1 MVLDVFCLKNKMKG
15 ENLILLIALLFATV
29 SFSQK
34 DTREIIDADNIKSI
48 SIDTDEVYLLKIIST
63 ETSQVRIKTHSE
75 GEYYD
80 DIVLESLLHG
90 EELRITT
97 KYPERLTGG
106 FDKLSAH
113 KVFSLAIELEIPE
126 GLEVSIKSNIAS
138 LQARGNFKSVYADLK
153 QGYCKLIEF
162 TGTAV
167 INTYSGNILV
177 ETSSGLLEANSRN
190 GEVDV
195 PEFLPGRNPLRLTS
209 IDGDI
214 MVRKN

>member
-1 MVLDVFCLKNKMKG
+1 MVLDVFCLKNKMKR
-15 ENLILLIALLFATV
+15 ENLILFIALWFTTIC
-29 SFSQK
+29 FSQK

-48 SIDTDEVYLLKIIST
+48 SIYTDEVYLINIIST

-75 GEYYD
+75 GEYYN
-80 DIVLESLLHG
+80 DIILETLVRG
-90 EELRITT
+90 EDLSITT
-97 KYPERLTGG
+97 KYPGKLTGG

-113 KVFSLAIELEIPE
+113 KVFSMEIELEIPE
-126 GLEVSIKSNIAS
+126 GLEVSIKSNIAA
-138 LQARGNFKSVYADLK
+138 LQTEGNFESVYADLK
-153 QGYCKLIEF
+153 QGYCKLKEF

-177 ETSSGLLEANSRN
+177 ETSSGLIKANSRN
-190 GEVDV
+190 GEVKT
-195 PEFLPGRNPLRLTS
+195 PKFLSGRNPLRLTS

>member
-1 MVLDVFCLKNKMKG
+1 MYRK
-15 ENLILLIALLFATV
+15 NLILSLALLFTIV

-34 DTREIIDADNIKSI
+34 DTREIIDADKIKKI
-48 SIDTDEVYLLKIIST
+48 SINTDEVYHLEIIST

-80 DIVLESLLHG
+80 NIALETLVKG
-90 EELRITT
+90 EELSITT
-97 KYPERLTGG
+97 QYPERLTGG

-113 KVFSLAIELEIPE
+113 KVFSLAVELEIPE
-126 GLEVSIKSNIAS
+126 GLEVTIKSNIAS
-138 LQARGNFKSVYADLK
+138 LQTKGDFKSIYADLK
-153 QGYCKLIEF
+153 QGYCNLLEF
-162 TGTAV
+162 TGIAV

-177 ETSSGLLEANSRN
+177 ETSAGLIDANSRN
-190 GEVDV
+190 GNLEI

>member
-1 MVLDVFCLKNKMKG
+1 MKRK
-15 ENLILLIALLFATV
+15 NLILLIALLITMV

-34 DTREIIDADNIKSI
+34 DTREIIDADNIKRI
-48 SIDTDEVYLLKIIST
+48 SIDTDEVYLLEINST
-63 ETSQVRIKTHSE
+63 KTSQIRIKTHSE

-80 DIVLESLLHG
+80 NIMLETLVHG
-90 EELRITT
+90 EELNITT
-97 KYPERLTGG
+97 QYPERLTGG

-113 KVFSLAIELEIPE
+113 KVFSLAVEIEIPE
-126 GLEVSIKSNIAS
+126 GLEVSIKSNISS
-138 LQARGNFKSVYADLK
+138 LEAKGNFTSVYADLK

-162 TGTAV
+162 MGTAV

-177 ETSSGLLEANSRN
+177 ETSSGLIEANSRN